1 MLRHFLH
8 YAALRAAWQSLR
20 LILGCVLL
28 CACNGVL
35 DDPNPPGSE
44 ASNTEFVAVMQSTP
58 KYLDPTASYASDE
71 APITEA
77 VYEPPYRYSYLKRPY
92 TLEGRAAT
100 EVAEPTYLDA
110 NGQVLPA
117 NAPAERIAQS
127 VYQIHLRHGIMFA
140 PHPAFAR
147 DQHGELVYGHLTPK
161 VLEGKYAIAD
171 FPQTGTRE
179 LTADDYVYAIKRLAT
194 PRIKSPSFSVFD
206 KYIIG
211 LHELSAELREA
222 DAKLRRGTDPTERD
236 LPFLDLRQFALAG
249 ADAPDRYTLRIR
261 IAGRYPQ
268 FKYWLAQTFFSPVP
282 WEADAFYAQKGMA
295 ARDLSL
301 NFWPVGT
308 GAYMLTRF
316 LENRAIT
323 LERNPNFHGEPY
335 PCQASA
341 ADVALGLTKD
351 CGNTMPFIDRV
362 EMIIEKERTPLKN
375 KFLEG
380 YYDEPDLV
388 HPEFGIEMSVDARDS
403 PEQAALMKAHG
414 MTFPRAVEPANWY
427 IGFNWLDPVVGR
439 GKTAEQME
447 RNRKLRQALQI
458 AVNWEEFCQ
467 VFERKGGVAAMS
479 PIPPGVFGHRDD
491 QAGLDRVAYDWIDGK
506 PQRKSLDEAKKLL
519 AEAGYPDG
527 RNASTGQPLILNYD
541 YERIPTPEYKAEIDW
556 VIKQFGKLG
565 IQLEV
570 RATDYNR
577 FQDKMDAGSAQV
589 FWWGWQADYP
599 DAENFMFLLYG
610 PNSKAASH
618 GNGENA
624 ANYQNDEFDKL
635 FAQMRVLDDGPE
647 KQALLDRMTTIVQ
660 NDSPWLMGYYP
671 YAAGAYPN
679 WLANGKPGL
688 VIKDNLQ
695 YHRIDAALRERELKS
710 WNRPIVWPLWLFLA
724 AFVLS
729 LYPAWRGFMARERA
743 TALPPATGPRDP
755 LASRAGT

>member
-1 MLRHFLH
+1 MLRKILN
-8 YAALRAAWQSLR
+8 YAAPRAVWQSLR
-20 LILGCVLL
+20 LLLGCALL
-28 CACNGVL
+28 CACNGVM
-35 DDPNPPGSE
+35 DDPNPPGAE
-44 ASNTEFVAVMQSTP
+44 ATNTEFTAVLQSTP

-71 APITEA
+71 APITTA

-100 EVAEPTYLDA
+100 EVAEPAYLDA
-110 NGQVLPA
+110 NGKELPA
-117 NAPAERIAQS
+117 SAPTDQIAQS
-127 VYQIHLRHGIMFA
+127 VYLIHLRHGIMFA

-147 DQHGELVYGHLTPK
+147 DNKGELVYAHLTAK
-161 VLEGKYAIAD
+161 DLEGKYSIPD
-171 FPQTGTRE
+171 FDKTGTRE
-179 LTADDYVYAIKRLAT
+179 LTAEDYVYAIKRLAT
-194 PRIKSPSFSVFD
+194 PRIKSPSYSVFE

-211 LHELSAELREA
+211 LRDLAAALRQE
-222 DAKLRRGTDPTERD
+222 DARLRQGLDPTERD
-236 LPFLDLRQFALAG
+236 LPFLDLRKFQLAG

-282 WEADAFYAQKGMA
+282 WEADAFYAQQGMA

-301 NFWPVGT
+301 NFWPVGS
-308 GAYMLTRF
+308 GAYMLTRY

-335 PCQASA
+335 PCEASPE
-341 ADVALGLTKD
+341 DVALGLTRD
-351 CGNTMPFIDRV
+351 CGKTMPFTDRI
-362 EMIIEKERTPLKN
+362 EMVIEKERTPLKN

-403 PEQAALMKAHG
+403 PEQAAEMNAHG
-414 MTFPRAVEPANWY
+414 MRFPRAVEPANWY

-439 GKTAEQME
+439 GKTPEQME

-467 VFERKGGVAAMS
+467 VFERKGGVAAMG

-491 QAGLDRVAYDWIDGK
+491 QAGMDAVAYDWVDGK
-506 PQRKSLDEAKKLL
+506 PQRKPLDAAKKLL

-527 RNASTGQPLILNYD
+527 RDAKTGQPLILNYD
-541 YERIPTPEYKAEIDW
+541 YERIPTPEYKAEIEW
-556 VIKQFGKLG
+556 VIKEFGKLG

-624 ANYQNDEFDKL
+624 ANYQNDEFDRL
-635 FAQMRVLDDGPE
+635 FLRMQVLDDGPE
-647 KQALLDRMTTIVQ
+647 KQALLDRMTTILQ
-660 NDSPWLMGYYP
+660 TDSPWLMGYYP

-679 WLANGKPGL
+679 WLANGKPGM

-710 WNRPIVWPLWLFLA
+710 WNRPIVWPLWLLLA
-724 AFVLS
+724 AFVLA
-729 LYPAWRGFMARERA
+729 LYPAWRGFKARERA
-743 TALPPATGPRDP
+743 TALPACATPAPGLT
-755 LASRAGT
+755 SRAGS